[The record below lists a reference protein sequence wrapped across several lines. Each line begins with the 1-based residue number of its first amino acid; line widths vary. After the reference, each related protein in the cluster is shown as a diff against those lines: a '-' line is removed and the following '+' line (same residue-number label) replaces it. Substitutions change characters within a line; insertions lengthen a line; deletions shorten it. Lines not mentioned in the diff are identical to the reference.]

1 MNIFNELLGGISLKI
16 IYGQSVSHTEN
27 WYETKTKL
35 YSTVWCIRRGK
46 VHVSIGPKE
55 YIANEGDVILFSPG
69 DTYSAFGEGECEFV
83 YVTFNLELG
92 HLENAPSGSIS
103 GILSGE
109 GVRSASFSFCNE
121 YIKRT
126 NEVNHPGIDAY
137 ATFFSFITEML
148 LKVRDGE
155 CIFFREREATV
166 PSSDMKKAIEYMS
179 EHFDDGTSV
188 KDVASRF
195 NISEKYFISRFK
207 SITGIPPKKYLIE
220 CRMRRAIELLRDRE
234 KTMTEIARALGYS
247 DQYSFSK
254 AFKKHYGEPPSA
266 FR

>member
-1 MNIFNELLGGISLKI
+1 MNILDELLGGISLKI
-16 IYGQSVSHTEN
+16 IYGQSVCHTEN

-46 VHVSIGPKE
+46 VHVRIGGEE
-55 YIANEGDVILFSPG
+55 YIATEGDVILFSPG
-69 DTYSAFGEGECEFV
+69 DTYNAFGEGECEFV

-92 HLENAPSGSIS
+92 HAENSPSGSIS
-103 GILSGE
+103 GMLSGE
-109 GVRSASFSFCNE
+109 RVRNISRSFCRE
-121 YIKRT
+121 YIRKT
-126 NEVNHPGIDAY
+126 NEVHRPGVDAY
-137 ATFFSFITEML
+137 ACFFSFITEIF
-148 LKVRDGE
+148 LKIRDGE
-155 CIFFREREATV
+155 CIFFSGRESKA
-166 PSSDMKKAIEYMS
+166 PSSDMKKAIEYLS

-188 KDVASRF
+188 KDVAARF

-207 SITGIPPKKYLIE
+207 SITGMPPKKYLIE
-220 CRMRRAIELLRDRE
+220 CRMRRAIELLRDRK
-234 KTMTEIARALGYS
+234 KTMSEIAQTLGYS